1 MRAMDVMTTN
11 VITVSPDTS
20 VQEVAKIL
28 SERSISGV
36 PVVDAQNRLV
46 GIVSE
51 GDLLHRVEMGT
62 DRRPDRRTGRRRS
75 WWLDTVGSDEEL
87 ARAYVKSHGRT
98 ARDVMTSEVT
108 SVSETTELAD
118 IANLLET
125 KRIKRVPVVRDGK
138 LVGIVSRANLV
149 RALAAAGSR
158 LSADTATDDRTIR
171 QKLLAELQGQE
182 WVHAW
187 AADIIVRDGVVHIWV
202 SDDRPEEEQRAL
214 RVAAENV
221 PGVRGVEEHIVPAP
235 MIPPGILAAARNPGL
250 TAAPNGKRRGI
261 KNKAAAL
268 ASISAM
274 VARRAYARQPFNVDM
289 PSLAPAYARLPVT
302 QRSPRQRRCRFPRRQ
317 FHPRPGCDGMCFA
330 SLRRRRQ
337 WGFANDLVADR
348 RPGWSD
354 ILFAGTRPTLGPYRK
369 GETQVRSQRIRS
381 WGGGIRPG
389 RLEDVCCGKNCSASP
404 AHFS

>member
-11 VITVSPDTS
+11 VITVGPDTS

-62 DRRPDRRTGRRRS
+62 DRRTGRRRS

-98 ARDVMTSEVT
+98 AREVMTSEVT
-108 SVSETTELAD
+108 SVSESTELAD

-125 KRIKRVPVVRDGK
+125 KRIKRVPVVSDGK

-187 AADIIVRDGVVHIWV
+187 AADIIVRDGVVHFWV

-214 RVAAENV
+214 RVAAENI

-235 MIPPGILAAARNPGL
+235 MIPPA
-250 TAAPNGKRRGI
+250 
-261 KNKAAAL
+261 
-268 ASISAM
+268 
-274 VARRAYARQPFNVDM
+274 F
-289 PSLAPAYARLPVT
+289 
-302 QRSPRQRRCRFPRRQ
+302 
-317 FHPRPGCDGMCFA
+317 
-330 SLRRRRQ
+330 
-337 WGFANDLVADR
+337 
-348 RPGWSD
+348 
-354 ILFAGTRPTLGPYRK
+354 
-369 GETQVRSQRIRS
+369 
-381 WGGGIRPG
+381 
-389 RLEDVCCGKNCSASP
+389 
-404 AHFS
+404 